1 VEATAAEVTVAGE
14 SGGGGGRSISGMVVG
29 LCC

>member
-1 VEATAAEVTVAGE
+1 VEVTAAEVTVAGE
-14 SGGGGGRSISGMVVG
+14 SGGGRGSSSSGMVVG